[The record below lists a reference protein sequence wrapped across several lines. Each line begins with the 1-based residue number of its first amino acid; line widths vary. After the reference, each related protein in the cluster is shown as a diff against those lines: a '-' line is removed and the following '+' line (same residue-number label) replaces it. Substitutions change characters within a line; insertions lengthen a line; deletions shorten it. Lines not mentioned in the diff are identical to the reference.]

1 MNPIIKTHNFVTLA
15 SGDLLK
21 LQSYHFQGNNSQKK
35 AYIQANLH
43 GSEIVGNAVIYQ
55 LIEFLSQLNPDQL
68 KGEIILVPVCNP
80 LGVNQRS
87 HFFSSGRYNPYDG
100 KDWNRIFWDYEKE
113 QENLQ
118 EFIKSQI
125 NLPASEIQQNYLAL
139 ILEAFEKKHHQK
151 HKYKGLPFREL
162 YRHQLQS
169 LSLDANYVIDIHS
182 SSNECI
188 DYLYCFHY
196 REKSAPYFGL
206 DYGIL
211 MREYDGDAFDEA
223 FMKPWLALER
233 QLGKMKV
240 FMQFDVEG
248 WTLELGSGMVMN
260 PDSVNKGIWGIKNY
274 LAYTGMLPTWKLISP
289 TKDITFFRRNQMQP
303 YYAPTGGMIQ
313 QRLPLH
319 HPVAKGDR
327 LYQLLC
333 FNKEEKHPILKDIYA
348 EEDGFIFDRSTNHAV
363 NQGEYVLTVMS
374 NQLCKLLK

>member
-1 MNPIIKTHNFVTLA
+1 MNPIIKTHDLITLA
-15 SGDLLK
+15 SGDRLG
-21 LQSYHFQGNNSQKK
+21 LQSYHFQGNDSDKK

-55 LIEFLSQLNPDQL
+55 LIEFLAQLNPEQL
-68 KGEIILVPVCNP
+68 NGEIVLVPVCNP
-80 LGVNQRS
+80 IAVNQRS

-113 QENLQ
+113 QDNLHD
-118 EFIKSQI
+118 FIKTQI
-125 NLPASEIQQNYLAL
+125 NLPVLEIQKNYLAL
-139 ILEAFEKKHHQK
+139 ILQAFENK
-151 HKYKGLPFREL
+151 HKQKDQAKGLSLKEL
-162 YRHQLQS
+162 YRYQLQA

-182 SSNECI
+182 SSNQCI
-188 DYLYCFHY
+188 DYLYCFHH
-196 REKSAPYFGL
+196 RENSAPYFGL

-233 QLGKMKV
+233 QLAKMKV
-240 FMQFDVEG
+240 NLQFDVEA

-260 PDSVNKGIWGIKNY
+260 PDSVKKGIEGIKNY
-274 LAYTGMLPTWKLISP
+274 LAYKGMLSTEKLTSP
-289 TKDITFFRRNQMQP
+289 IKEITFFRRSQMQR

-313 QRLPLH
+313 QRLPLY

-333 FNKEEKHPILKDIYA
+333 FNKEEQPPTVKDIYV
-348 EEDGFIFDRSTNHAV
+348 EEDGFIFDRSINHAV
-363 NQGEYVLTVMS
+363 NQGEYVLTVIS
-374 NQLCKLLK
+374 DQLPI